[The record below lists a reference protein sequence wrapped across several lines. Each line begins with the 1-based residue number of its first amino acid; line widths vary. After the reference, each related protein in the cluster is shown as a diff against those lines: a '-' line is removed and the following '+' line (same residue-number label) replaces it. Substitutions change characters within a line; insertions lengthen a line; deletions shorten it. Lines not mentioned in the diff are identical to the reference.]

1 MVAIESGLTVTIAS
15 YVLVAIK
22 LQLACEE
29 PSLIVP

>member
-29 PSLIVP
+29 PKSLL